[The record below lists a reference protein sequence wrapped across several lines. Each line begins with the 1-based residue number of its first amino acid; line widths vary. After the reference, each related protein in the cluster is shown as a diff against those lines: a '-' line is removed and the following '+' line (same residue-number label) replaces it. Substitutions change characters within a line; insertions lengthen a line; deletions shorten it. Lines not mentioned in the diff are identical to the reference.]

1 MRLAAIDIGTN
12 TILMLIAQIS
22 HNNEINILHEEYA
35 IARLGED
42 TDKTGVINADAIL
55 RAEKILQKCVNICKK
70 FDVQSIFTVAT
81 SAMRD
86 AKNSAQVKMSFES
99 ILQFP
104 VLIIDG
110 KKEATLSFIGTVN
123 SPNTSMV
130 IDIGG
135 GSTEIIVGQNKQ
147 ILFKQSLDIGAV
159 RIFERFFNMSH
170 PPTQTQIDSTVK
182 YICELLADLK
192 SELPKYS
199 QIYSVAGTATTIAST
214 LCGVNDYKV
223 REIDNYHLTAE
234 KLDEVYNLYLS
245 STVDEIIGKYLVSPG
260 RAN

>member
-1 MRLAAIDIGTN
+1 
-12 TILMLIAQIS
+12 
-22 HNNEINILHEEYA
+22 
-35 IARLGED
+35 
-42 TDKTGVINADAIL
+42 
-55 RAEKILQKCVNICKK
+55 
-70 FDVQSIFTVAT
+70 
-81 SAMRD
+81 MRD

-159 RIFERFFNMSH
+159 REFIEA
-170 PPTQTQIDSTVK
+170 I
-182 YICELLADLK
+182 LK
-192 SELPKYS
+192 SQNK
-199 QIYSVAGTATTIAST
+199 TIS
-214 LCGVNDYKV
+214 
-223 REIDNYHLTAE
+223 LTE
-234 KLDEVYNLYLS
+234 NW
-245 STVDEIIGKYLVSPG
+245 
-260 RAN
+260 